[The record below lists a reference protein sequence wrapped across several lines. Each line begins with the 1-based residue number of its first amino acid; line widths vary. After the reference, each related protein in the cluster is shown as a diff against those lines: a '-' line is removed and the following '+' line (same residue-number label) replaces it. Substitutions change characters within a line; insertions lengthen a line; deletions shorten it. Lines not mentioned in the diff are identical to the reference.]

1 MSNSNQ
7 LYANGRIA
15 VLSTRLFGADKY
27 SRLAECNS
35 LVEALR
41 VLSENGYGSGV
52 ALTNSNDYELILR
65 AELDATL
72 SMLAELCYDANAVAY
87 FTCPY
92 DYVNA
97 KILMKS
103 KYQRSDGVEYC
114 FNSATYD
121 PSKMQEDFVS
131 DNYAAYSKNMAEA
144 CDGIDMQ
151 FANGV
156 RSAQMIDA
164 MLDKA
169 MFADMAGYSKRCSIR
184 LVHKLFVWQVDAAN
198 LMLIYRLKKANAT
211 ESALNEWY
219 VNGGSVK
226 LDTLQKLWNNDAVSV
241 DLPDEYRHFYA
252 LCKQDNASLVAAERE
267 QVAYRNKLVADA
279 ADLLT
284 IQPVLEYFF
293 AKIDEIQKIRRLLVD
308 IKNGVDKEKIKEKL
322 K

>member
-1 MSNSNQ
+1 MNSNQ
-7 LYANGRIA
+7 LYANGRVA
-15 VLSTRLFGADKY
+15 VLSTRLLGADKF

-41 VLSENGYGSGV
+41 VLSESGYCSGV
-52 ALTNSNDYELILR
+52 ALESSNDYELILR
-65 AELDATL
+65 AELDETL
-72 SMLAELCYDANAVAY
+72 AMLKELCYDKNAVAY
-87 FTCPY
+87 FLCPY

-103 KYQRSDGVEYC
+103 KYLRTSGVEYC

-121 PSKMQEDFVS
+121 PSKMQDDFVA
-131 DNYAAYSKNMAEA
+131 DDYKAYSKNMAEA

-169 MFADMAGYSKRCSIR
+169 MFADMESYSKRCSIR
-184 LVHKLFVWQVDAAN
+184 LVHKLFTWQVDTAN
-198 LMLIYRLKKANAT
+198 LMLIYRLKKAGVDEN
-211 ESALNEWY
+211 ELNEWF
-219 VNGGSVK
+219 VGGGSVK
-226 LDTLQKLWNNDAVSV
+226 LDVLRKLWNNDAVSV

-252 LCKQDNASLVAAERE
+252 LCKQENASLVAAEKE
-267 QVAYRNKLVADA
+267 QVAYRNKLVADF

-308 IKNGVDKEKIKEKL
+308 VKNGVDKEKIKEKL